1 MMAIPWSSEVDV
13 VIVGAGGAG
22 LQAAIEAAL
31 AGASV
36 LIFEKQAR
44 LLESSTAISVGR
56 ISFAC
61 TEIQKQNGIED
72 SNDLLISDITQT
84 GQYKND
90 PELVEAYAAN
100 QLDTFRQL
108 SNLGVKW
115 SPTVTALAGMSVP
128 RGHLTDPVDL
138 VRILKRAVD
147 DQQVPVLFQ
156 IPVTELI
163 TDDKG
168 IVIGVSVL
176 ERSGLTSRV
185 RARKGVVLAS
195 GGFARDAQRLA
206 TIDARFS
213 KVVATSGAGHHG
225 DGLRMALALGA
236 STRDIEYIQ
245 PSFELHA
252 NGATSD
258 DILILYYQGGIIV
271 NALGKRFVNESI
283 SYKDIARACLDQP
296 RMMGFQIFDHTVFE
310 KAVAAQQAAGQGS
323 PMTLDAAKIRM
334 LLSANTL
341 SEIEEKANM
350 PAGALQKSI
359 ERYNHF
365 VTSGTDVDFGRQAL
379 AGKYGLPQR
388 IEKPP
393 FYAFA
398 TIGHLLAT
406 YGGIAVDKKMRVL
419 RNGVPIPG
427 LYAAGEAMGGFHGAS
442 YHSGTAIGKALVFG
456 RIAGKNAGLNKH

>member
-236 STRDIEYIQ
+236 STRDIEFIQ

-252 NGATSD
+252 NGVTSD

-310 KAVAAQQAAGQGS
+310 KADGS
-323 PMTLDAAKIRM
+323 GIHYEQ

>member
-1 MMAIPWSSEVDV
+1 MTTIPWSSEVDV

-22 LQAAIEAAL
+22 LEAAIEAAL
-31 AGASV
+31 AGASA

-61 TEIQKQNGIED
+61 TEVQKQNGIED
-72 SNDLLISDITQT
+72 SNDLLIRDITET

-90 PELVEAYAAN
+90 PELVQAYAAN

-108 SNLGVKW
+108 TNLGVRW
-115 SPTVTALAGMSVP
+115 SPTVSALAGMSVP
-128 RGHLTDPVDL
+128 RGHLTDPIDL

-147 DQQVPVLFQ
+147 ALHVPVLFQ
-156 IPVTELI
+156 TPVTDLI
-163 TDDKG
+163 TDHNG
-168 IVIGVSVL
+168 SVLGVSVL

-185 RARKGVVLAS
+185 RARNGVVLTS

-213 KVVATSGAGHHG
+213 KVVATSGLGHHG
-225 DGLRMALALGA
+225 DGIRMALALGA
-236 STRDIEYIQ
+236 STRDIEFVQ

-252 NGATSD
+252 NGVTSD

-271 NALGKRFVNESI
+271 NALGNRFVNESI

-296 RMMGFQIFDHTVFE
+296 RMMGFQIFDQTVFE
-310 KAVAAQQAAGQGS
+310 KAVAGHKAAGQGS

-334 LLSANTL
+334 LLSGNTL
-341 SEIEEKANM
+341 SELEAKAEI
-350 PAGALQKSI
+350 PAGALKQSI
-359 ERYNHF
+359 DRYNHF
-365 VTSGTDVDFGRQAL
+365 VTSGTDMDFGRQAL
-379 AGKYGLPQR
+379 AGKYGSPQR

-406 YGGIAVDKKMRVL
+406 YGGIAVDKEMHVL

-427 LYAAGEAMGGFHGAS
+427 LYAAGEAIGGFHGAS
-442 YHSGTAIGKALVFG
+442 YHSGSAIGKALVFG
-456 RIAGKNAGLNKH
+456 RMAGKNAALHKH